1 MHDTHSTKELYNEP
15 VMQKFGIKHVAA
27 FLLAL
32 AITAAIFIFRGQIR
46 GLEQL
51 GYLGVFLAMLLA
63 NATLFL
69 PTPTIFLAIA
79 FGAALP
85 NPLLVGLAAGLG
97 SAIGET
103 TGYLAGYAA
112 SAMVTESKGY
122 KRTKQLLDRFGLWAI
137 AGLAFI
143 PNPIFDMAGLAAG
156 ALGVEWGKVFL
167 SVTVGK
173 TLRMLILAYTGS
185 LF

>member
-27 FLLAL
+27 FLLAVTITV
-32 AITAAIFIFRGQIR
+32 AIITFREQIR

-51 GYLGVFLAMLLA
+51 GYLGVFLAMLLT

-69 PTPTIFLAIA
+69 PTPTIVLAIA

-122 KRTKQLLDRFGLWAI
+122 KHTKQLLDRHGILAI

-143 PNPIFDMAGLAAG
+143 PNPMFDMAGLAAG
-156 ALGVEWGKVFL
+156 TLGVRWWKFFL
-167 SVTVGK
+167 AVSFGK
-173 TLRMLILAYTGS
+173 TLRMLILDYTGT
-185 LF
+185 